1 MKFSIRHLFRTALA
15 GTAASFIHLYQHEAH
30 TIWIV
35 ISTLFVIQVPEV
47 KSRIEIIEIAI
58 DRIIATGIGVS
69 LGLIGYGLIYYNVK
83 DGNVEIAGIII
94 FIIFMITDFFQ
105 QITKSLTIIN
115 ITAALIMLLS
125 IQSNAAFDHAL
136 SRSLDI
142 IYGAIIGLSCIIL
155 IPPHKKVT

>member
-15 GTAASFIHLYQHEAH
+15 GTTATIIHLHQHEAH

-47 KSRIEIIEIAI
+47 KSRIEIIQIGL

-69 LGLIGYGLIYYNVK
+69 LGLIGYGLIYYNVR
-83 DGNVEIAGIII
+83 DGNLEIAGMII
-94 FIIFMITDFFQ
+94 FLIFMVTDFFQ

-115 ITAALIMLLS
+115 ITAAIIMLLS
-125 IQSNAAFDHAL
+125 IQSSAAFEHAL

-142 IYGAIIGLSCIIL
+142 IYGAVIGLTCIIL
-155 IPPHKKVT
+155 IPPQKAN